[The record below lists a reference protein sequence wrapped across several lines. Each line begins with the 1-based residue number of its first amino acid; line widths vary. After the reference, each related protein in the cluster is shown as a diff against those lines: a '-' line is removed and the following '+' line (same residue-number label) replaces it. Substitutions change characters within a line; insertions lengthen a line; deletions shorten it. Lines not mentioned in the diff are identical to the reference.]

1 MKVKFVCVFCLL
13 SLVISAAAA
22 RPPSAQQLVKDALAE
37 QLKDKKRPTATET
50 LAAYRALRERLE
62 FATNA
67 LVRLAI
73 AEGAVDCCRVV
84 GKHHISLWQKELQQ
98 ELPGEVKPILDNPE
112 YGPKE
117 KLPFVRWYA
126 EWLAS
131 ERDDF
136 NAAEKVVTDFIA
148 ANPGMNPGLKATA
161 ELILFDLY
169 KWQDRFADAW
179 TVLERVSASD
189 PRKAAQASTDLA
201 ADTGDWAKSSA
212 LWAKEKAGGEA
223 AELLRYATLRGSSRT
238 DRPKDY
244 LERAEAFV
252 KNAANPIQSRL
263 LLVVAFFCSDRSEK
277 QRAFRASVKEA
288 DFTKITAWWTADD
301 AILRAYQYADYELA
315 AELLEFFRGMKSSR
329 TLKGAVRDRLEVVS
343 LGAIGRKDEA
353 AKLAETRAAD
363 ETLDALDRAKFR
375 ASAAILR
382 GGDPS
387 TAIAEA
393 KLKPMD
399 EAVVWRTCARQAL
412 IWGNSPLAERCSAE
426 YSKHFADVPHR
437 MQKVVWFDRPLVAI
451 ADWRKIAGQL
461 EPQYCD
467 IKFRMAMEDL
477 VTDVAT
483 GRQAVEESAL
493 DSTDARMELTTTCD
507 KYGFHIF
514 LRTEDPNARAVENGF
529 ASGMATEMYF
539 APGENQP
546 YVCFGTSPTEGVQ
559 YAFQTMYDNR
569 DCSRLDALNK
579 KGGRQLFHCETEF
592 TDTDYVL
599 HLFFAWENFYQKLP
613 GNGTDWKYDC
623 LTWTPKGAYNW
634 AGSQGPHSCMAWGDL
649 RFELTDAQITEIRR
663 GLLCRTHKNWRKTG
677 KLDIFEKWADEEIG
691 DPGFAAAK
699 LAPLEKDLADAMAGV
714 DLKMSDAEVNRI
726 FEAALVKCRGIK
738 HEIDALRKQWLLEE
752 FTK

>member
-1 MKVKFVCVFCLL
+1 MNARLVFVFCLL
-13 SLVISAAAA
+13 SVVLSAAAA
-22 RPPSAQQLVKDALAE
+22 RPPSAQQLVKDALAV

-50 LAAYRALRERLE
+50 LAAYRALRGRPE
-62 FATNA
+62 FATNRLA
-67 LVRLAI
+67 RLAI
-73 AEGAVDCCRVV
+73 AEGAAGCCRVW
-84 GKHHISLWQKELQQ
+84 GMHQISRWQKELLK
-98 ELPGEVKPILDNPE
+98 ELPGEVKPVLDDPE

-131 ERDDF
+131 ERNDF
-136 NAAEKVVTDFIA
+136 KAAEKVVTDFVA
-148 ANPGMNPGLKATA
+148 ANPKMNPGFKATA
-161 ELILFDLY
+161 DLILFDLY
-169 KWQDRFADAW
+169 KWQDRFDDAW
-179 TVLERVSASD
+179 AVLERVSAAD
-189 PRKAAQASTDLA
+189 PQKAARASTGLA
-201 ADTGDWAKSSA
+201 ADTGDWARSRA
-212 LWAKEKAGGEA
+212 LWAKGKAGGEA
-223 AELLRYATLRGSSRT
+223 AELASYATMVGRNRT

-244 LERAEAFV
+244 LARAEAYV
-252 KNAANPIQSRL
+252 KNEENPLQSRL
-263 LLVVAFFCSDRSEK
+263 SLVVAYFCSDRSEQ

-288 DFTKITAWWTADD
+288 DFSKVWWMAADD

-315 AELLEFFRGMKSSR
+315 VELLEFFKDVKGSR
-329 TLKGAVRDRLEVVS
+329 TLKGAVRDRLMVVS
-343 LGAIGRKDEA
+343 LGALGRKDEA
-353 AKLAETRAAD
+353 AKLAETLAAD

-375 ASAAILR
+375 ASAAVLR
-382 GGDPS
+382 GGEPS
-387 TAIAEA
+387 AAIAAA

-399 EAVVWRTCARQAL
+399 EAIVWRTCARQAL

-426 YSKHFADVPHR
+426 YSKHFADMPHR
-437 MQKVVWFDRPLVAI
+437 MQKVVWFDQPLGAI
-451 ADWRKIAGQL
+451 ADWRKVAGQL
-461 EPQYCD
+461 KPQYCD
-467 IKFRMAMEDL
+467 IKFRMSMEDL

-483 GRQAVEESAL
+483 GRQPVEESAL

-507 KYGFHIF
+507 KYGFHVF

-569 DCSRLDALNK
+569 DCSRLDVLNR
-579 KGGRQLFHCETEF
+579 KGGRRLFRCETEF

-613 GNGTDWKYDC
+613 GYGTNWKYDC

-677 KLDIFEKWADEEIG
+677 KLDIFEKWADDEIG
-691 DPGFAAAK
+691 DPDFAAAK
-699 LAPLEKDLADAMAGV
+699 LAPLEKELASAMAGV
-714 DLKMSDAEVNRI
+714 SLEMSDADVNRI
-726 FEAALVKCRGIK
+726 FEAALAKCRGIR
-738 HEIDALRKQWLLEE
+738 HEIDALRKQWLLREL
-752 FTK
+752 TD